1 MLRWIL
7 LLPVLFVVAAF
18 LGTLKLV
25 LWPYVYMYGWLA
37 PWIFFGCI
45 ALLIV
50 LEIVSPSKEDEDG

>member
-7 LLPVLFVVAAF
+7 LLPVLLVAAAL

-50 LEIVSPSKEDEDG
+50 LELVSPSKEDEDG

>member
-1 MLRWIL
+1 MLRWML
-7 LLPVLFVVAAF
+7 LLPVLFVIAAF

-25 LWPYVYMYGWLA
+25 LRPYVYMYGWLA

-50 LEIVSPSKEDEDG
+50 LELVSPSKEDEDG